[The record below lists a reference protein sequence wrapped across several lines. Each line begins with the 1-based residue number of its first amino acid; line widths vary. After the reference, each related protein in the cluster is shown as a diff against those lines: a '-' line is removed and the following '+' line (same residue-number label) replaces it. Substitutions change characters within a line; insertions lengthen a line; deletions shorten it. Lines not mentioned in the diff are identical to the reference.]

1 MQYKLYHAQL
11 AHFIHPSWLSLQVP
25 GFEGNGYLLGGSES
39 WGPGVFSPQLTPK
52 EVNASE
58 VVLMT
63 TNATTFNW
71 LRLKSDG
78 GNFPENLDSPSV
90 AVDATSGVVYYFGG
104 RRLEEWVA

>member
-1 MQYKLYHAQL
+1 M
-11 AHFIHPSWLSLQVP
+11 SLQVP

-63 TNATTFNW
+63 TNATAFNW

-104 RRLEEWVA
+104 RRLEE